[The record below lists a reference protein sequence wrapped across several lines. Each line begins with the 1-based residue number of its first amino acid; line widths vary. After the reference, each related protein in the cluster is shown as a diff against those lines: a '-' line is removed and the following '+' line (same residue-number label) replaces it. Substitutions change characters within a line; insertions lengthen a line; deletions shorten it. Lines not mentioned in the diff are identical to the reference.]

1 MKRKTNSDNYEMMA
15 VILAGGKGVRLKPY
29 TAVIPKPLL
38 PIGDL
43 PIIEVVLRQIA
54 AMGIK
59 RIAMM
64 LGYMA
69 QLFVA
74 TFGDGSRWGVRIEYY
89 IEDEPLGTAGSLKV
103 INNPDNFLL
112 VVNGDILTTIDYRDI
127 IKYHRMQSASGTI
140 AVTQRKAHIDYGV
153 ILKTKNGFL
162 KEYRE
167 KPVLEYD
174 VSMGIN
180 VFSSECLTIIPS
192 KNKFDIPQLMT
203 ALKHSGK
210 RVACYQ
216 TDCYWQDIG
225 RFEDYEQASADFVND
240 PKLFLPDLRNQR

>member
-1 MKRKTNSDNYEMMA
+1 MMA

-29 TAVIPKPLL
+29 TMVIPKPLL

-43 PIIEVVLRQIA
+43 PIIEVVIRQIA
-54 AMGIK
+54 AAGIK
-59 RIAMM
+59 RVAMM

-69 QLFVA
+69 QLFIA
-74 TFGDGSRWGVRIEYY
+74 TFGDGSRWGVNIEYY
-89 IEDEPLGTAGSLKV
+89 IEDEPLGTAGSLKMLEQ
-103 INNPDNFLL
+103 PEEYLL
-112 VVNGDILTTIDYRDI
+112 VMNGDILTTLNYRNVVE
-127 IKYHRMQSASGTI
+127 YHRTRNASGTI

-153 ILKTKNGFL
+153 IVKTKEGFL
-162 KEYRE
+162 HEYRE

-180 VFSSECLTIIPS
+180 VLSSECLSVIPS
-192 KNKFDIPQLMT
+192 ENKFDIPQLMT
-203 ALKHSGK
+203 ALKSVGK

-225 RFEDYEQASADFVND
+225 RFEDYEQASSDFVNN
-240 PKLFLPDLRNQR
+240 PELFLPDLRI